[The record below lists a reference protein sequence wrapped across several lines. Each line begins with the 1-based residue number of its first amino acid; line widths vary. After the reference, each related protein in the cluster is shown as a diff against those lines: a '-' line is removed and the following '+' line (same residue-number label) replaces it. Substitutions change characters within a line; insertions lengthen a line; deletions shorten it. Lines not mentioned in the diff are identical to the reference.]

1 MKKIISVLLVLTM
14 LMSFGVVALAAAVN
28 NTTGT
33 CRCIDHVDGACTCCV
48 FCPTLSLSAQ
58 TECLQRTEIIDG
70 DTVSYAVVVCCD
82 ECTGIVGCQCSGCVE
97 EKEEGLGSLIG
108 SDGALIPEETQET
121 IVEIFQRI
129 LGQISAKFDEFF
141 DAIFEFLRL
150 DEVLGRN

>member
-14 LMSFGVVALAAAVN
+14 LMSFGVVALAVSVN

-33 CRCIDHVDGACTCCV
+33 CRCVDHVDGACTCCV

-82 ECTGIVGCQCSGCVE
+82 ECTGIVGCECDGCVKENE
-97 EKEEGLGSLIG
+97 ESNGFIGG
-108 SDGALIPEETQET
+108 SDGALLPDNVQES

-129 LGQISAKFDEFF
+129 LGQISEKFDEFF
-141 DAIFEFLRL
+141 NAIFEFLRL
-150 DEVLGRN
+150 DEILGRN